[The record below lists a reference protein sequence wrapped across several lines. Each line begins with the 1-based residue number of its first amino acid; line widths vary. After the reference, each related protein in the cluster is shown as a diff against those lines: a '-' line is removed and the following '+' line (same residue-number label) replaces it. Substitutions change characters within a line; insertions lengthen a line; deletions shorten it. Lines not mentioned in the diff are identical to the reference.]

1 MKSFFE
7 KILSLLRV
15 RTIVAGMEVS
25 DQAIRLV
32 HFAKGVWQLHA
43 IRLEPGIMEN
53 GVIKDKDAFI
63 ASLVEL
69 KTKSGIS
76 GGSKRKINVV
86 VSLSSGSPY
95 IKTFKL
101 PEIEGEDLGKAVE
114 LNLEIASPGSASETY
129 SGWEMIGREEA
140 AGQVDILSG
149 FIDRPIVDAAVD
161 ALFSAGYIPMAIE
174 SKSLALTRVFRE
186 KGSGIDLQKPYILV
200 DVDSDGVQF
209 LVVRDGALYFEYSH
223 RWADIENA
231 KGEISMEAFEDELKT
246 SLRQVLNFYAQQWT
260 EPLAAVVLSA
270 VAFHDEIERVI
281 AENIS
286 LPAVRLTLLMGQPIS
301 SEWLVALGCN
311 LRGAVGEKSSNEINF
326 LGVEL
331 EDKFRAESLLVFLE
345 LWRVVVPIALVIL
358 IATFTFAGFIL
369 TSERLDI
376 EVNYGGGP
384 IANNGIVA
392 LVASSS
398 IFNNEVAAIQDV
410 ENPGAPS
417 NSAIISDL
425 TSITAQEGV
434 TISKLTSDGS
444 SDIFLSGIASSQD
457 AISTF
462 KTALSADTHVSAV
475 QLPLASIQPAGNAYT
490 FQIEFSYK

>member
-231 KGEISMEAFEDELKT
+231 KGEISMEAFEEE
-246 SLRQVLNFYAQQWT
+246 SLRTVK
-260 EPLAAVVLSA
+260 EELSA
-270 VAFHDEIERVI
+270 EFLRPAMDGAPRGRCPFRRG
-281 AENIS
+281 IS
-286 LPAVRLTLLMGQPIS
+286 RRDRAGDRRKH
-301 SEWLVALGCN
+301 LVARRAPHPAHGPADL
-311 LRGAVGEKSSNEINF
+311 
-326 LGVEL
+326 
-331 EDKFRAESLLVFLE
+331 FRMACRAWL
-345 LWRVVVPIALVIL
+345 
-358 IATFTFAGFIL
+358 
-369 TSERLDI
+369 
-376 EVNYGGGP
+376 
-384 IANNGIVA
+384 
-392 LVASSS
+392 
-398 IFNNEVAAIQDV
+398 
-410 ENPGAPS
+410 
-417 NSAIISDL
+417 
-425 TSITAQEGV
+425 
-434 TISKLTSDGS
+434 
-444 SDIFLSGIASSQD
+444 
-457 AISTF
+457 
-462 KTALSADTHVSAV
+462 
-475 QLPLASIQPAGNAYT
+475 
-490 FQIEFSYK
+490 